1 MKIVGKILKVLTY
14 LPTVGRNLGILSLL
28 LTIMALLAE
37 NLVRFTGGGSILA
50 PDEIGGLGMVLFVF
64 LPLAWVY
71 QKRGHLRMGWFADK
85 FPRKL
90 YLEFF
95 LSILSFAFVTWLII
109 LWWDWSFL
117 IFQTKKFT
125 VIMEIPNW
133 PFYMAV
139 VFAWVLF
146 LIAIVERAVHQVKQI
161 FGKATDATVEAD
173 RIRYE

>member
-1 MKIVGKILKVLTY
+1 
-14 LPTVGRNLGILSLL
+14 
-28 LTIMALLAE
+28 
-37 NLVRFTGGGSILA
+37 
-50 PDEIGGLGMVLFVF
+50 
-64 LPLAWVY
+64 
-71 QKRGHLRMGWFADK
+71 MGWFADK
-85 FPRKL
+85 FSKKL

-95 LSILSFAFVTWLII
+95 LSILSFAFVTWLIT
-109 LWWDWSFL
+109 LWWNWSFL

-161 FGKATDATVEAD
+161 FGKATDGQVEAE